1 MGKTVLEGQAF
12 TGRIHPD
19 HEDADFM
26 EMLKVDRNGEYS
38 DKMGQFEKS
47 CKSLSL
53 DELDEKID
61 LVSQALE
68 HVDESLQTQLITRA
82 DEKAMDS
89 TIRETAFQK
98 ALLQDELKYAEKVK
112 LDLIGEQ

>member
-1 MGKTVLEGQAF
+1 MSKTVTEGQGF
-12 TGRIHPD
+12 TGKIHPD

-38 DKMGQFEKS
+38 DKMGQFEKA

-53 DELDEKID
+53 DELDKKID
-61 LVSQALE
+61 LVSQALQ

-82 DEKAMDS
+82 NEKLIDPTM
-89 TIRETAFQK
+89 RETAFQK
-98 ALLQDELKYAEKVK
+98 ALLQDELKHAEKIK